1 MIKNAFSEH
10 FPKSGNRTLEKCFTV
25 EALKSGTQAL
35 ERVLP
40 GETHSESLGR
50 LSKTSFGR
58 GTFRENLLLLSKIA
72 RFHAHFNGPLAHP
85 PRRVW
90 CEYCQDDPFPL
101 NYSSEF
107 AFAKHFASG

>member
-35 ERVLP
+35 EKVLP

-50 LSKTSFGR
+50 LSKTSFAVKR
-58 GTFRENLLLLSKIA
+58 ANKLRNFRP
-72 RFHAHFNGPLAHP
+72 PLKE
-85 PRRVW
+85 RW
-90 CEYCQDDPFPL
+90 
-101 NYSSEF
+101 
-107 AFAKHFASG
+107 